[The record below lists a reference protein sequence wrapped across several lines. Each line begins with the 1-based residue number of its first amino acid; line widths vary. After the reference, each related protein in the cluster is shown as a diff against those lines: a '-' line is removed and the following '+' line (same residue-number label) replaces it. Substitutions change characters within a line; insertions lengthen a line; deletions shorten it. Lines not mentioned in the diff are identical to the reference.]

1 MLAFA
6 NAKINLGLYV
16 TEKRADGYHN
26 LETVFYP
33 VKINDVI
40 EITDAKETT
49 CQIKGI
55 DIPGSTEDNIC
66 LKAFELLKKDFDLP
80 AQQITLLKN
89 IPVGAGLGGGSS
101 DAAFLIKLLNDKFQ
115 LGLNT
120 HQMEDYAKQLGA
132 DCAFFIN
139 NKPVFAE
146 GKGDEFSGV
155 GVDLSG
161 YQIVLVKPPVHVATA
176 DAYSGIVPHKS
187 GVSLKELIQLPLKDW
202 KPNLKNDFEST
213 VFLKYP
219 EIEAVKQALYHEGAI
234 FAAMS
239 GSGSSVFAIFEDHV
253 RLPELEKNNKVF
265 YNI

>member
-40 EITDAKETT
+40 EITDAEETT

-115 LGLNT
+115 LSLNT
-120 HQMEDYAKQLGA
+120 HQMEDYARQLGA

-146 GKGDEFSGV
+146 GKGDEFREV
-155 GVDLSG
+155 KVDLSD
-161 YQIVLVKPPVHVATA
+161 YKVVLVKPPVHVSTA

-202 KPNLKNDFEST
+202 KPNLKNDFEKT

-219 EIEAVKQALYHEGAI
+219 EIAAVKQALYHEGAI